1 MRRLMFAAAVAATVS
16 CLIAAQ
22 PARAGVINDLLAVLG
37 LAPAPAPSSPS
48 DPGTDFRNCDTGEC
62 E

>member
-1 MRRLMFAAAVAATVS
+1 MRRFLIFAAAAALASGVM
-16 CLIAAQ
+16 AAQ
-22 PARAGVINDLLAVLG
+22 PARADVVSDLLAALG
-37 LAPAPAPSSPS
+37 LASAPAPS